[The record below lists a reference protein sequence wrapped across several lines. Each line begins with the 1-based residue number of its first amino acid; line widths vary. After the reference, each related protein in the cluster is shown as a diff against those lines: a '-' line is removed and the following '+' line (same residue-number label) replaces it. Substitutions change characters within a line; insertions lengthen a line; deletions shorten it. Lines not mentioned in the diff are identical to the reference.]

1 MTPVAGLRWFK
12 SSYSDNNGGSCVEV
26 AADLVA
32 SRGVVPVRDS
42 KCVAGPVLT
51 VALSAFA
58 GFVAGVK
65 SQGFIA

>member
-1 MTPVAGLRWFK
+1 MTTHPLHWFK
-12 SSYSDNNGGSCVEV
+12 SSYSENNGGACLEV

-42 KCVAGPVLT
+42 KCVAGPVLA
-51 VALSAFA
+51 VASSAFA

-65 SQGFIA
+65 SGDFSA

>member
-1 MTPVAGLRWFK
+1 MTSVAGLHWFK
-12 SSYSDNNGGSCVEV
+12 SSYSENNGGACLEV

-42 KCVAGPVLT
+42 KCVAGPVLA

-65 SQGFIA
+65 SGEYYA

>member
-1 MTPVAGLRWFK
+1 MTSVAGLRWFK
-12 SSYSDNNGGSCVEV
+12 SSYSGNNGGACLEV

-42 KCVAGPVLT
+42 KCVAGPVLA

-65 SQGFIA
+65 SGEYAA

>member
-1 MTPVAGLRWFK
+1 MMSVQGLHWFK
-12 SSYSDNNGGSCVEV
+12 SSYSANNGGACVEV

-51 VALSAFA
+51 VASTAFA

-65 SQGFIA
+65 SGDLSA

>member
-1 MTPVAGLRWFK
+1 MPTLAGLNWFK
-12 SSYSDNNGGSCVEV
+12 SSYSVNNGGACVEV

-42 KCVAGPVLT
+42 KCATGPVLP
-51 VALSAFA
+51 VASSAFA

-65 SQGFIA
+65 SGALRA